1 MMGDGLPGLSPEDQ
15 LNDLA
20 DWWEVRHDDDVL
32 FLFYDELLTEHRR
45 CVARIAEFMELE
57 PAADDALIDKIVE
70 QTTHAAMAATRGPR
84 GHDPFNE
91 DALAALF
98 FAAQG
103 LDPAVYDKERTGKV
117 RRSGGQSGQGA
128 GLPQKTKDAVSAAW
142 EATVGERL
150 GFRSLEQMQAAR
162 AAELQQPSL

>member
-57 PAADDALIDKIVE
+57 PAADDALIDKVVARKDNFNTMMSVAQNSE
-70 QTTHAAMAATRGPR
+70 HAAAYDFMPR
-84 GHDPFNE
+84 TFIFPEEIEAFN
-91 DALAALF
+91 A
-98 FAAQG
+98 
-103 LDPAVYDKERTGKV
+103 YHK
-117 RRSGGQSGQGA
+117 S
-128 GLPQKTKDAVSAAW
+128 
-142 EATVGERL
+142 
-150 GFRSLEQMQAAR
+150 
-162 AAELQQPSL
+162 